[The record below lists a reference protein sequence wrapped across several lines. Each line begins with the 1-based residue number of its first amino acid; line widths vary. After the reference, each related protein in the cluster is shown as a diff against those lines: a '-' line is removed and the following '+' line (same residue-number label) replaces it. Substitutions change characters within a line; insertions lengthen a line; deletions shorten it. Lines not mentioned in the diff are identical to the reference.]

1 MRPANIWFKYESF
14 FLWKKNSVKKWP
26 WRNIFHIW
34 RTTFIWRLYC
44 STYLKR
50 LRWRARIVGSFL
62 TLILL
67 WASWKQL
74 HLIKIWIRIVLIILI
89 IIQLSN
95 IARQQWQHCEHLV
108 RAASV
113 ALELVVR
120 AQGLRRREVPIEKVV
135 KMWMSRRSETW
146 GRRWR
151 RCSGRRRCSSRKIP
165 RLSTSLSHNSGTGSH
180 SWGFPVFNQLSL
192 QREVY
197 VKHSVLPLLGYS

>member
-1 MRPANIWFKYESF
+1 MR
-14 FLWKKNSVKKWP
+14 
-26 WRNIFHIW
+26 
-34 RTTFIWRLYC
+34 TFIWRLYC

-120 AQGLRRREVPIEKVV
+120 AQGLRRREVPKIEKAVT
-135 KMWMSRRSETW
+135 KWMSRRSETW

-151 RCSGRRRCSSRKIP
+151 RCSGRRRCSSRKIL
-165 RLSTSLSHNSGTGSH
+165 RLSTSPSRNSGIGSH
-180 SWGFPVFNQLSL
+180 SWGFPAFNQF
-192 QREVY
+192 QRKVN
-197 VKHSVLPLLGYS
+197 VKHSVPPILGYS